1 MSRKKD
7 TYWHNIA
14 RICIEYGFKPAQ
26 VAKVIKSVFPQSEVT
41 GRHVGAYKRRLT
53 TDGVITN
60 VLPHSLVSLNEMMRT
75 ASDMVSKEDM
85 FVYNCSVGSSIQSL
99 KCFEYKLTAEE
110 KDELDEVE
118 RWIARMKK

>member
-7 TYWHNIA
+7 TYWHNTA
-14 RICIEYGFKPAQ
+14 RTAIEHGFKPAQ
-26 VAKVIKSVFPQSEVT
+26 VAKIIKSIFPQSDVT

-60 VLPHSLVSLNEMMRT
+60 VLSNSLISLNEMVTMV
-75 ASDMVSKEDM
+75 ADMVSAEDR
-85 FVYNCSVGSSIQSL
+85 FVYDCSIGSQIQSL

-110 KDELDEVE
+110 TDELKKVE
-118 RWIARMKK
+118 AWIKNMKK